1 MSRSD
6 RDKSGCPRDE
16 RGPLQP
22 LDHDERASGAARRE
36 DCDDVRRTSKSRTAE
51 MARQPIGYWSG
62 ERSQLADAQPVV
74 TDGITGR

>member
-1 MSRSD
+1 
-6 RDKSGCPRDE
+6 
-16 RGPLQP
+16 
-22 LDHDERASGAARRE
+22 
-36 DCDDVRRTSKSRTAE
+36 